1 MTKPSETV
9 NFPCFRRLYV
19 EMQSSPT
26 ENVAKEKTSNA
37 CDAFSSVHVKSVENV
52 CEMLYILTQNRL
64 ENLTDSSLLLS
75 LF

>member
-1 MTKPSETV
+1 
-9 NFPCFRRLYV
+9 
-19 EMQSSPT
+19 
-26 ENVAKEKTSNA
+26 
-37 CDAFSSVHVKSVENV
+37 VKSVENV

>member
-1 MTKPSETV
+1 
-9 NFPCFRRLYV
+9 
-19 EMQSSPT
+19 MQSSADKK
-26 ENVAKEKTSNA
+26 NVARKRRQMPVMH
-37 CDAFSSVHVKSVENV
+37 FSSVHVKSVENV